1 VRCRLLA
8 EAAGRPRPG
17 RLSVPTSGVPTGRA
31 LLGGLVLHQSRARFA
46 SPWCLIS
53 WPGSV

>member
-31 LLGGLVLHQSRARFA
+31 FPGRPCVASVAFAIRVAVVPDLLAGVR
-46 SPWCLIS
+46 
-53 WPGSV
+53 